1 MEFYQKILLNPVVS
15 AFPFN
20 IHATRSPI
28 NFLLS
33 VSFFDRIRVHW
44 FWLDCQQA
52 NKCKSECKINEI
64 IDNFAFIF
72 FLLTTQQ
79 SPFLPFFIHCSSSTF
94 PFLSS
99 FLLLLFFPIVLVPNT
114 IQNPIPHRT
123 KVRLRV
129 LTRIQYFIHDP
140 YFCLEAHQIQYYE
153 HISRKTEQNKQKSGV
168 LGGLPANYSSKPISL
183 RF

>member
-1 MEFYQKILLNPVVS
+1 MWITNVCFIWASCTGHRDHIKTKTSANSLDKDCLSYLINNNVLLCFAYFCVCFCDLTCMEFYQKILLNPVVS

-20 IHATRSPI
+20 IHATRIPI

-52 NKCKSECKINEI
+52 KICKSECKINEI

-79 SPFLPFFIHCSSSTF
+79 SPFLPFFIHCSSNTF
-94 PFLSS
+94 PFLS
-99 FLLLLFFPIVLVPNT
+99 FFAFILS
-114 IQNPIPHRT
+114 HR
-123 KVRLRV
+123 
-129 LTRIQYFIHDP
+129 RI
-140 YFCLEAHQIQYYE
+140 
-153 HISRKTEQNKQKSGV
+153 
-168 LGGLPANYSSKPISL
+168 
-183 RF
+183 

>member
-1 MEFYQKILLNPVVS
+1 MEFYVYQKILLNPVVS

-94 PFLSS
+94 PFLS
-99 FLLLLFFPIVLVPNT
+99 FFAFILSHRMGIESK
-114 IQNPIPHRT
+114 IQ
-123 KVRLRV
+123 
-129 LTRIQYFIHDP
+129 
-140 YFCLEAHQIQYYE
+140 
-153 HISRKTEQNKQKSGV
+153 SRTEQKWGYAYWRAFNILFTILIFALKHIKYNTMNTF
-168 LGGLPANYSSKPISL
+168 LE
-183 RF
+183 